1 MKWCETPR
9 SLQLLHVLDVFHVKG
24 VEKAGRIG
32 KSDLHRGG
40 HTSLHGPGGEVAG
53 GLVGSFQ
60 PSHVDLGGLS
70 RKGLWS
76 GSGSLVLGHHALR
89 ICLELDLTAPSI
101 NMPSIFRIF
110 PTQIPVRKK
119 LTCRGERLWQAKTY
133 KNIFNSLGRTLT
145 PKYTHRILD
154 LHCDIEVCGYL
165 PFGTNLVEPLGMLSW
180 HCPYLAPP
188 QSGLVRCSSIGWIQ
202 RFDME
207 LLNWLRKDVEM
218 TCEDLQFAIWILLD
232 VFFVTSKQLQL
243 SRLLTSLEAASVF
256 CCVAWEVEVPISLQ
270 GGEKGSHK
278 WRNLP
283 WVEVFQWKPDSSL
296 GPIPFYRFDQLDML
310 VFEYCVQDLY
320 GQKTRKAYSIIPS
333 GQVESR
339 SEWMMIFSTQPT
351 WQRWWVVSAKLWETI
366 LLEPFF
372 AWHFFCMAKT
382 GWDWQR
388 PHQGSF
394 DATSAFDA
402 LLLVMAKTF
411 DAFPKHGVSR
421 SCIRSFI
428 GTNARAG
435 SFYFRM
441 GAAIPSSSAVLWG
454 HGFSFLGLT
463 P

>member
-89 ICLELDLTAPSI
+89 ICLELNLTAPSI
-101 NMPSIFRIF
+101 NTPSIFPIF
-110 PTQIPVRKK
+110 PTQIPLRKN

-133 KNIFNSLGRTLT
+133 QNIFNSLGRTLT
-145 PKYTHRILD
+145 PKYTHPILD

-202 RFDME
+202 RFN
-207 LLNWLRKDVEM
+207 LLILAWSYWIGSEGTEVGL
-218 TCEDLQFAIWILLD
+218 TSEDLQFAMWILLD
-232 VFFVTSKQLQL
+232 VFFVSHPSEQLQL

-270 GGEKGSHK
+270 GGGKKISQVKESAVGWGVSVKTLFIPWPDSILPIWPTWYVSFWILRARLVWAQNKKGLFNYPK
-278 WRNLP
+278 RNLDLSGWWFFP
-283 WVEVFQWKPDSSL
+283 PNQRDSADGLFLLNPERLFFLSLSLPDIS
-296 GPIPFYRFDQLDML
+296 F
-310 VFEYCVQDLY
+310 V
-320 GQKTRKAYSIIPS
+320 
-333 GQVESR
+333 
-339 SEWMMIFSTQPT
+339 
-351 WQRWWVVSAKLWETI
+351 
-366 LLEPFF
+366 
-372 AWHFFCMAKT
+372 AKT

-402 LLLVMAKTF
+402 LLLLMAKTF
-411 DAFPKHGVSR
+411 DAFS
-421 SCIRSFI
+421 
-428 GTNARAG
+428 
-435 SFYFRM
+435 
-441 GAAIPSSSAVLWG
+441 
-454 HGFSFLGLT
+454 
-463 P
+463 